1 MQLFR
6 KHAPRSFDEVV
17 GQDKAIANL
26 KRIRD
31 TTGFGGKAF
40 WITGASGTGKTS
52 IANII
57 ARTIASDCDI
67 DEYESFGIT
76 ASRVSEMERSL
87 SFRSLFGVGGRVA
100 ILNEAHGLRKDGIRQ
115 LLLTLERIPEHV
127 AWIFTTS
134 RAGTEMLF
142 DDCDDAAPLVSRCLK
157 VDLTTQGLCK
167 PFAERC
173 KQIAALEG
181 FGELPI
187 SKFEALAK
195 ETKNNM
201 RAMISAI
208 ESGKVAA

>member
-31 TTGFGGKAF
+31 TTGFGGRAY

-57 ARTIASDCDI
+57 ARTMADECGI
-67 DEYESFGIT
+67 DEADASGISG
-76 ASRVSEMERSL
+76 AKVIELERSL
-87 SFRSLFGVGGRVA
+87 ATRCMFGDGRVV

-115 LLLTLERIPEHV
+115 LLISLERIPSHV
-127 AWIFTTS
+127 AWIFTTT
-134 RAGTEMLF
+134 RAGNETLF
-142 DDCDDAAPLVSRCLK
+142 DDCDDAAPLVSRCIK
-157 VDLTTQGLCK
+157 VELTTQGLCK

-173 KQIAALEG
+173 QKIAAIEG
-181 FGELPI
+181 FGDLPI
-187 SKFEALAK
+187 KKFENLAK
-195 ETKNNM
+195 ETNNNM
-201 RAMISAI
+201 RAMLSAI
-208 ESGKVAA
+208 ESGRIAA